1 MAEDIEEEVITNDFC
16 SYGPDDEDVGSL
28 VGGGGRAIGAT
39 RNPEGPKVDL
49 SALNDTFTTLDRSVA
64 AAGGKNNDF
73 SILWGASEP
82 PTTTKSSS
90 SGESDSLEGTRM
102 ISSAA
107 NADGEDGAG
116 FFDGIEEKVTST
128 TADAAK
134 AAMPREESFTYSYSP
149 FNDTLRADGNDKMQQ
164 SKAGNDLNLTGFLEE
179 PFRGTGSGED
189 SSENDDDEK
198 VDDDVSPE
206 FTPFVANV
214 NSNGAEAASTNDESM
229 SIATPAIHLC
239 LHFDTALSISGK
251 PKGASV
257 GRMPS
262 SATLSSGS
270 SLSSGRP
277 PMARLSTGRRSMSS
291 GSRVSSLESVQ
302 SSAASQTISL
312 MTPMDKHA
320 VAGYSATP
328 LRTATKEDIKPLLG
342 DLESPMSGASELL
355 LPSPSPEK
363 NKSAAVSLSSTSGHS
378 HVGAEEDASA
388 FIETVVSELIEED
401 KKEASIIA
409 AAENEKESIGPP
421 SLINSDD
428 DDDVASRSTLTHSIV
443 SAGAKQQKPVG
454 SHAVVVKEDTNAE
467 KATQMVVATTGGS
480 FALIPST
487 YVFTPID
494 QRQPA
499 LTKEAMQNASFLFS
513 PNNMGRVA
521 IQRKIAEKKATRKQ
535 RSALEKYSAGLRTST
550 EQARIGY
557 SRDSFPVTLGDA
569 GSGSKDSPSECSLS
583 SIGTATVSKPQ
594 SEAHVSFRVSPESA
608 VATPAPHDEDAVSAH
623 AESTPQPI
631 VSPSE
636 SAVSSTSS
644 VPTKSMVDQSAVTP
658 WKTSSPFTRFNNAK
672 KIFGK
677 EKKGGERIESLV
689 SSDED
694 DAKQEASEA
703 SSTFSDNVA
712 SEGHNHSEA
721 PDDELESFVS
731 AISHVTPSLVADA
744 EAKSPAEEVKTM
756 VAESAVTPFKTNSPA
771 IRFHENKKK
780 LQKAT
785 TDQAQNPVPKLT
797 TMTSATSH
805 AGRLRRNRMVTR
817 KNPRRETGGSGVLAP
832 HRSNLVNPMFAS
844 QPLIEDEVTVYS
856 ENPSVVPSVQQSLV
870 TGDEEQSTISSVLS
884 IARECVALSSAS
896 VVRSVAAAESQEDS
910 DSDDAEDDFSLA
922 LKSTTSTV
930 ATAKND
936 RRLSKDNKQRSV
948 RLSASTRAADA
959 AKKPSWAGANSS
971 RSIVLADSFDEES
984 LVSSQYTA
992 DKENVLT
999 TPSQPRLAQGRTGL
1013 VDPRRQAGE
1022 SRNPVVG
1029 NAALCLSPSARTPF
1043 ESSKWRELA
1052 QNSANS
1058 KTSKNSSAKK
1068 LLSSGKKRLSS
1079 SSKKK
1084 RLSSSQK
1091 KKAHTKH
1098 TPMKMKAQLI
1108 QTGKHTPL
1116 RIHRD
1121 NWENKVNV

>member
-1 MAEDIEEEVITNDFC
+1 MAEDLEEEVITNDFC
-16 SYGPDDEDVGSL
+16 SYGPDDEDVGSP
-28 VGGGGRAIGAT
+28 VGGYGRAIGAS
-39 RNPEGPKVDL
+39 RNPEGPKGDL
-49 SALNDTFTTLDRSVA
+49 LALNDTFTTLNRSVA

-102 ISSAA
+102 IPSAT
-107 NADGEDGAG
+107 NADGEDGG
-116 FFDGIEEKVTST
+116 FFEGSEEKVT
-128 TADAAK
+128 AAAAIK

-164 SKAGNDLNLTGFLEE
+164 PKAGNDLNLTGFLEE
-179 PFRGTGSGED
+179 PFRGTGSAEG
-189 SSENDDDEK
+189 SSENDGGEEVNDDE
-198 VDDDVSPE
+198 SPE
-206 FTPFVANV
+206 FTLFVANV

-239 LHFDTALSISGK
+239 RHFDTALSISGK
-251 PKGASV
+251 PKSTAV

-262 SATLSSGS
+262 SATLSFGS
-270 SLSSGRP
+270 SSRRP
-277 PMARLSTGRRSMSS
+277 HMARLSTGSRSISS
-291 GSRVSSLESVQ
+291 SSRVSFLESVQ
-302 SSAASQTISL
+302 SSSASKTISL
-312 MTPMDKHA
+312 LTPMDKHT

-363 NKSAAVSLSSTSGHS
+363 NKSAAVSLSSASGHS
-378 HVGAEEDASA
+378 HVDAEEDASA

-401 KKEASIIA
+401 KKEASVV
-409 AAENEKESIGPP
+409 AENEKEITGPP
-421 SLINSDD
+421 SLINSDDDD

-443 SAGAKQQKPVG
+443 SAGAKQQKSLG
-454 SHAVVVKEDTNAE
+454 NDAVVVKEDANVG
-467 KATQMVVATTGGS
+467 KTQMVVATTCGS
-480 FALIPST
+480 FALVPST
-487 YVFTPID
+487 YVFTPMD

-499 LTKEAMQNASFLFS
+499 LTKDAMQNASFLFS

-557 SRDSFPVTLGDA
+557 SRDSFPVTLGAA
-569 GSGSKDSPSECSLS
+569 GSASKNSPSESSLS
-583 SIGTATVSKPQ
+583 SIGTTSVSKPP
-594 SEAHVSFRVSPESA
+594 SEARVSFRVSPESS
-608 VATPAPHDEDAVSAH
+608 VATPAPRDEDAASADV
-623 AESTPQPI
+623 ESTPQPI

-636 SAVSSTSS
+636 SALSSTSS

-677 EKKGGERIESLV
+677 EKKGGEKIESLV

-694 DAKQEASEA
+694 DVKRQASEA
-703 SSTFSDNVA
+703 SSTSSKDVA
-712 SEGHNHSEA
+712 RSTDCHDHSEA
-721 PDDELESFVS
+721 PEDELESFMS
-731 AISHVTPSLVADA
+731 AISHVTPSLMAHA
-744 EAKSPAEEVKTM
+744 EAKSPVEEVKTM

-785 TDQAQNPVPKLT
+785 TEQAQNPVPNLT

-805 AGRLRRNRMVTR
+805 AGRLRRNRMVAR

-856 ENPSVVPSVQQSLV
+856 ENPSVVPSVKQSLV
-870 TGDEEQSTISSVLS
+870 AGDEEQSTISSVLS
-884 IARECVALSSAS
+884 IARECVALSSSSA
-896 VVRSVAAAESQEDS
+896 VGSVAVAESQDDA
-910 DSDDAEDDFSLA
+910 DSDDDEDDFSLA
-922 LKSTTSTV
+922 LKSTTSFV

-936 RRLSKDNKQRSV
+936 RRLSKENKQRSV
-948 RLSASTRAADA
+948 RWSASTRAADA
-959 AKKPSWAGANSS
+959 SKKPSWAGANSS

-992 DKENVLT
+992 DKENMMT
-999 TPSQPRLAQGRTGL
+999 TPIQPRLFQGRRGL
-1013 VDPRRQAGE
+1013 VDPRRQP
-1022 SRNPVVG
+1022 NPVAG
-1029 NAALCLSPSARTPF
+1029 NAALCLSPTGARTPY
-1043 ESSKWRELA
+1043 EQSKWRELA
-1052 QNSANS
+1052 NSANS
-1058 KTSKNSSAKK
+1058 KSSKNSSTKN

-1079 SSKKK
+1079 SKK
-1084 RLSSSQK
+1084 RLSSSGK
-1091 KKAHTKH
+1091 KKTASSKH
-1098 TPMKMKAQLI
+1098 TNMKAI

-1121 NWENKVNV
+1121 RLESQPKHIRDSWETKHY

>member
-82 PTTTKSSS
+82 PTTTKSSNS
-90 SGESDSLEGTRM
+90 AESESLEGTRM
-102 ISSAA
+102 IPSAT
-107 NADGEDGAG
+107 NADGEDGV
-116 FFDGIEEKVTST
+116 FFDGTEDKV
-128 TADAAK
+128 AAAAAVK

-149 FNDTLRADGNDKMQQ
+149 FNDTLRADCNDRMQPAKTG
-164 SKAGNDLNLTGFLEE
+164 SDLNLTGFLEE
-179 PFRGTGSGED
+179 PFRSNGG
-189 SSENDDDEK
+189 NDDGEE
-198 VDDDVSPE
+198 VNDDASPE

-239 LHFDTALSISGK
+239 RHFDTALSISGK
-251 PKGASV
+251 PKGTAV
-257 GRMPS
+257 GGMPS
-262 SATLSSGS
+262 SATLSFGS

-277 PMARLSTGRRSMSS
+277 PMARLSTGSRSISS
-291 GSRVSSLESVQ
+291 SSRVSSLGSIQ

-312 MTPMDKHA
+312 MTPMDKHT
-320 VAGYSATP
+320 VAEYSATP

-355 LPSPSPEK
+355 LPSPSPEMS
-363 NKSAAVSLSSTSGHS
+363 KSAAVSLSSASGHS
-378 HVGAEEDASA
+378 HVDTEEDASA

-401 KKEASIIA
+401 KKEASVV
-409 AAENEKESIGPP
+409 AEKEKESTGPP

-428 DDDVASRSTLTHSIV
+428 DDDVASRSTLTHSIA
-443 SAGAKQQKPVG
+443 SAGAKQQKQVG
-454 SHAVVVKEDTNAE
+454 SDAFAVRED
-467 KATQMVVATTGGS
+467 ATPGKTEMVVATTGGS
-480 FALIPST
+480 FALVPST
-487 YVFTPID
+487 HVFTPMD

-499 LTKEAMQNASFLFS
+499 FTREAMQNASFLFS

-557 SRDSFPVTLGDA
+557 SRDSFPVTLGAA
-569 GSGSKDSPSECSLS
+569 GSVTKDSPSTSSLS
-583 SIGTATVSKPQ
+583 SIGTTSVSKPQ
-594 SEAHVSFRVSPESA
+594 SEAHVSFRVSPESS
-608 VATPAPHDEDAVSAH
+608 VATPTPHDEDAASAH
-623 AESTPQPI
+623 VESTPQPI

-677 EKKGGERIESLV
+677 EKKSGERIESLV

-703 SSTFSDNVA
+703 SSTSSKDMA
-712 SEGHNHSEA
+712 SSTDDHVHCGA
-721 PDDELESFVS
+721 PDDELQSFVS
-731 AISHVTPSLVADA
+731 AVSHVTPSLENDA
-744 EAKSPAEEVKTM
+744 EIHSPAEEVKNI
-756 VAESAVTPFKTNSPA
+756 VADSAVTPFKTNSPA

-785 TDQAQNPVPKLT
+785 GNQDQNPVPKLT

-817 KNPRRETGGSGVLAP
+817 KNSRRETGGSGVLAP

-856 ENPSVVPSVQQSLV
+856 ENPSVVPSVQQSV
-870 TGDEEQSTISSVLS
+870 VFGDEEQSTISSVLS

-896 VVRSVAAAESQEDS
+896 AVGSVSVAGSQEDA
-910 DSDDAEDDFSLA
+910 DTDDDEDDFSLA

-936 RRLSKDNKQRSV
+936 RRLSKENKQRSV
-948 RLSASTRAADA
+948 RWSASTRAADE

-971 RSIVLADSFDEES
+971 RNIVLADSFDEES

-992 DKENVLT
+992 DKENVMT
-999 TPSQPRLAQGRTGL
+999 TPSQPTRLAQERSQPRLAQGRSI
-1013 VDPRRQAGE
+1013 VDPRRMPG
-1022 SRNPVVG
+1022 
-1029 NAALCLSPSARTPF
+1029 LCLSPSARTPF
-1043 ESSKWRELA
+1043 EQSKWRQLQA
-1052 QNSANS
+1052 NSANS
-1058 KTSKNSSAKK
+1058 KSSTTSSAKK
-1068 LLSSGKKRLSS
+1068 LLSSSKKRLSS
-1079 SSKKK
+1079 SKK
-1084 RLSSSQK
+1084 RLSSGK
-1091 KKAHTKH
+1091 KNTKH
-1098 TPMKMKAQLI
+1098 RLI
-1108 QTGKHTPL
+1108 QTNKATPL
-1116 RIHRD
+1116 RVHRD
-1121 NWENKVNV
+1121 AWESKVK